1 MSFYRGQGTL
11 STDEV
16 THLAMGRVFWIPRV
30 GPGTGDLSRLA
41 GDQTEGGGQA
51 GNVRGAL
58 KGERGAPLGGKAR
71 G

>member
-16 THLAMGRVFWIPRV
+16 THLEMGRVFWIPRV

-41 GDQTEGGGQA
+41 GSREKEEDRLATSEG
-51 GNVRGAL
+51 L
-58 KGERGAPLGGKAR
+58 
-71 G
+71 